1 MLENFRHLFAS
12 AFFAK
17 HSNTDYELS
26 SDDLF
31 EAIDKLALNEQH
43 YIIAFGI
50 YFDYYIGSVEGLEK
64 ESTHKY
70 RYNKI
75 RILSLDCSTEYFSQM
90 LYIMEYDDRP
100 FLYFLEPL
108 EEEQQNLLLKKADK
122 SYGLWLSIE
131 KISKHPDLLT
141 EPIKAQLGDK
151 ADQHS
156 LFTAIWRPRLFF
168 KDEKYP
174 MVSIKVKYRLT
185 DEGDYDRVDKV
196 KPFPSKATSTKQ
208 VNNQ

>member
-1 MLENFRHLFAS
+1 
-12 AFFAK
+12 
-17 HSNTDYELS
+17 
-26 SDDLF
+26 
-31 EAIDKLALNEQH
+31 
-43 YIIAFGI
+43 
-50 YFDYYIGSVEGLEK
+50 
-64 ESTHKY
+64 
-70 RYNKI
+70 
-75 RILSLDCSTEYFSQM
+75 M

-131 KISKHPDLLT
+131 KISEHPDLLT

-151 ADQHS
+151 ANQYS
-156 LFTAIWRPRLFF
+156 LFTVIWRPRLFF
-168 KDEKYP
+168 KDKKYP
-174 MVSIKVKYRLT
+174 MVSTKVKYRLT

>member
-1 MLENFRHLFAS
+1 
-12 AFFAK
+12 
-17 HSNTDYELS
+17 
-26 SDDLF
+26 
-31 EAIDKLALNEQH
+31 
-43 YIIAFGI
+43 
-50 YFDYYIGSVEGLEK
+50 
-64 ESTHKY
+64 
-70 RYNKI
+70 
-75 RILSLDCSTEYFSQM
+75 
-90 LYIMEYDDRP
+90 MEYDDRP

-122 SYGLWLSIE
+122 SYGLWLSIK
-131 KISKHPDLLT
+131 KISEHPDLLT

-185 DEGDYDRVDKV
+185 DEGDDDRVDKV

>member
-1 MLENFRHLFAS
+1 
-12 AFFAK
+12 
-17 HSNTDYELS
+17 
-26 SDDLF
+26 
-31 EAIDKLALNEQH
+31 
-43 YIIAFGI
+43 
-50 YFDYYIGSVEGLEK
+50 
-64 ESTHKY
+64 
-70 RYNKI
+70 
-75 RILSLDCSTEYFSQM
+75 
-90 LYIMEYDDRP
+90 MEYEDLP
-100 FLYFLEPL
+100 FLDFLEPS
-108 EEEQQNLLLKKADK
+108 EEEQKKRHLEEKDK
-122 SYGLWLSIE
+122 SYGLWLSIK
-131 KISKHPDLLT
+131 KISEHPDLLT

-156 LFTAIWRPRLFF
+156 LFTAIWRPGLFF